1 MHLAS
6 HLQDQG
12 RLPGNVLVSPM
23 KRRVKFYEEF
33 QPSPSKKLLLLV
45 AIVLPLVAAS
55 PFPSHTSLFE
65 TDRDD

>member
-1 MHLAS
+1 
-6 HLQDQG
+6 
-12 RLPGNVLVSPM
+12 M

-45 AIVLPLVAAS
+45 AIVLSLVAAS
-55 PFPSHTSLFE
+55 PFPSPTSLFE